1 MLCDFCH
8 KNIATVHLTEVVND
22 KIVEMHICQS
32 CAQSKADELK
42 EHLSIPGFLDGLM
55 GQTEKKKV
63 TIKCSVCGLTYEEFK
78 TKGQLGC
85 EHCYI
90 DFKQQ
95 LLPLLKK
102 IHSSVR
108 HVGKVPV
115 RIDKKIIVESKL
127 EDLNKRL
134 QKAIQLEE
142 YEDAAKLRDE
152 IKKLKAKNK
161 GKDNV

>member
-1 MLCDFCH
+1 
-8 KNIATVHLTEVVND
+8 
-22 KIVEMHICQS
+22 
-32 CAQSKADELK
+32 
-42 EHLSIPGFLDGLM
+42 
-55 GQTEKKKV
+55 
-63 TIKCSVCGLTYEEFK
+63 
-78 TKGQLGC
+78 
-85 EHCYI
+85 
-90 DFKQQ
+90 
-95 LLPLLKK
+95 
-102 IHSSVR
+102 
-108 HVGKVPV
+108 V